1 MVMKESGEICRDL
14 FLDRPLI
21 CVPPYYCKKSAGE
34 LTGKQKNF
42 MWCKCAFKTD
52 GKIRT
57 AFAFRTIDGISGN
70 LSYGSRC
77 V

>member
-1 MVMKESGEICRDL
+1 MQRVILEETSYLCANISLQKKCR
-14 FLDRPLI
+14 RTNW
-21 CVPPYYCKKSAGE
+21 E
-34 LTGKQKNF
+34 QKIF
-42 MWCKCAFKTD
+42 MWYKCAFKTD

-70 LSYGSRC
+70 LSHGSRC